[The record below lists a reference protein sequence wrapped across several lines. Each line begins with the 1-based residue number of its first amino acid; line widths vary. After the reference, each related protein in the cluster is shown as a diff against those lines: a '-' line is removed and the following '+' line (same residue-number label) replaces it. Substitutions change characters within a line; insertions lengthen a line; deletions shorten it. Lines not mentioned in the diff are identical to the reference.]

1 MNQTDILL
9 KIAKDAFS
17 ISYIKWVRWSRLS
30 NTILI
35 SFGRK
40 DLYKDI
46 GEHSNFIQNIWYF
59 SLQNNSLWKKSHI
72 LNSKKYPKDN
82 FLAIQLPYTK
92 VLINQTKYISTI
104 KKNDTKQ
111 NNTAQA
117 YSNCVI
123 QRRKQLLGKGML
135 TKTFFVWIYFV
146 LKVKWKILAPKN
158 ISSF

>member
-72 LNSKKYPKDN
+72 SNSKKYPKDN
-82 FLAIQLPYTK
+82 FFGNPATLNKSFNKPNKVHFNNKEEWHKTK
-92 VLINQTKYISTI
+92 QYCSGIFKLC
-104 KKNDTKQ
+104 DTK
-111 NNTAQA
+111 
-117 YSNCVI
+117 
-123 QRRKQLLGKGML
+123 K
-135 TKTFFVWIYFV
+135 KTTIR
-146 LKVKWKILAPKN
+146 
-158 ISSF
+158 